1 MTIKLGIKPIKTEKD
16 YDRALKLV
24 EELMA
29 AEADT
34 AAGDALDVLVTLIE
48 AYEAKRWPI
57 DLPDPIDAIRLRME
71 QYHLRPKDL
80 EQYLGSSGRV
90 SEVLNRRRPLTLAMI
105 RKLNQSLRIPAR
117 VLVQEPP
124 AKRLARRGRPASK

>member
-24 EELMA
+24 EDLMG

-34 AAGDALDVLVTLIE
+34 PEGDALDVLVTLIE

-57 DLPDPIDAIRLRME
+57 DLPDPIDAICVRME
-71 QYHLRPKDL
+71 QHHLRPKDL
-80 EQYLGSSGRV
+80 EPPVGRV
-90 SEVLNRRRPLTLAMI
+90 WRNR
-105 RKLNQSLRIPAR
+105 
-117 VLVQEPP
+117 
-124 AKRLARRGRPASK
+124 

>member
-24 EELMA
+24 EDLMD

-34 AAGDALDVLVTLIE
+34 PAGDALEVLVTLIE

-57 DLPDPIDAIRLRME
+57 DLPDPIDAIRVRME
-71 QYHLRPKDL
+71 QYHLRPRDL
-80 EQYLGSSGRV
+80 EPYLGSSGRV

-117 VLVQEPP
+117 VLVQEP
-124 AKRLARRGRPASK
+124 AGKRVPRRRHASK